1 MNRHND
7 RDRPA
12 APPPPPPRSRLAGG
26 PPPIHVPPPPPP
38 PLPRGATQPDVVPM
52 PETTDIPEPVTPV
65 GEKERRLAGLGPIIA
80 TAVVA
85 VFVVLGTA
93 IFAGRI
99 LLSRESP
106 GDPSPDVQAR
116 GDDTEPPSADFAGR
130 EPPDSV
136 AEGMNRAVGRDLPN
150 QSRGPTALPQPDGP
164 AEDSPSETSV
174 QKRIPSRD

>member
-52 PETTDIPEPVTPV
+52 PETTDLTELVTPV
-65 GEKERRLAGLGPIIA
+65 VEKERRLAGLGPIIA

-85 VFVVLGTA
+85 VVVVLGTA

-106 GDPSPDVQAR
+106 GDSSPDVQAR
-116 GDDTEPPSADFAGR
+116 GDDTEPAAADFAGR

-150 QSRGPTALPQPDGP
+150 QSRGPTALPQPDGT